1 MCKKYG
7 LPVIALVGTVGKGAR
22 INYDYGIDAYTSILP
37 MPSSLKMHFQMQ
49 RNGFVIVQRVRCV
62 QC

>member
-1 MCKKYG
+1 MCKRYG

-22 INYDYGIDAYTSILP
+22 INYDYGIDVYTSILP
-37 MPSSLKMHFQMQ
+37 MPSSLKMHFLMR

-62 QC
+62 QF

>member
-22 INYDYGIDAYTSILP
+22 INYDYGIDAYTSIT
-37 MPSSLKMHFQMQ
+37 
-49 RNGFVIVQRVRCV
+49 NAIVIRKCIF
-62 QC
+62 